1 MGLNMAYT
9 SYKSY
14 FNKQGV
20 KKAVEDLTLKELRK
34 ISHDLF
40 AVVNKR
46 IKRLSDK
53 DVISPAY
60 DSLMKKR
67 GGKTFTSGGKNLKAL
82 RKEFAQAVAFYN
94 METST
99 VSGAKRYENNL
110 KKYVGGDLSPST
122 ISYVFDLLHRVQERI
137 PGSIFGSVV
146 GSIPVLNVL
155 NNVIG
160 NDINNMSTMYDTEEQ
175 KEERII
181 NEVIEK
187 LMKMIEDE
195 YQTGVKTL
203 NEITKEFNRLF

>member
-1 MGLNMAYT
+1 MANT
-9 SYKSY
+9 SYKAY
-14 FNKQGV
+14 FDKKGT

-46 IKRLSDK
+46 IRRLAQK

-67 GGKTFTSGGKNLKAL
+67 GGKTFTSGGKNLKQL
-82 RKEFAQAVAFYN
+82 QKEFAQAVAFYN

-99 VSGAKRYENNL
+99 VTGAKRYENNL
-110 KKYVGGDLSPST
+110 KKYVGSDVSPST
-122 ISYVFDLLHRVQERI
+122 VSYIFDLLHRVQERI
-137 PGSIFGSVV
+137 PEAVFGSVV

-160 NDINNMSTMYDTEEQ
+160 SDINSMGTMYDTEEQ
-175 KEERII
+175 KDEKII
-181 NEVIEK
+181 NDAIDK
-187 LMKMIEDE
+187 LMELIEQE
-195 YQTGVKTL
+195 YQRGVKTL
-203 NEITKEFNRLF
+203 NEISKEFNKLF